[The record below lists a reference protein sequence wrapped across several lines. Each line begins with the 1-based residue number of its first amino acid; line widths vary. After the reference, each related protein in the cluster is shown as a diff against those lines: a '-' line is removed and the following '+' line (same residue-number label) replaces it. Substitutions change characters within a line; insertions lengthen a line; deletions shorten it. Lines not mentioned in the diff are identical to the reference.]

1 MTKAL
6 VKTQIRLQ
14 QMVANR
20 ERGQGT
26 LEYIGMIIIAGIF
39 AAGLVTLANGA
50 GLAAKFTIALGRV
63 FGTSP

>member
-26 LEYIGMIIIAGIF
+26 LEYIGMIVIAGIF
-39 AAGLVTLANGA
+39 AAGLV
-50 GLAAKFTIALGRV
+50 GLARGANLNVKFTKALTDI
-63 FGTSP
+63 FGA